1 METRSDGDPRVLFA
15 MNIILSAV
23 FGTGI
28 IWGLSFIEIA
38 TFSHPEGTVWYCAW
52 TPTQSIC
59 LIK

>member
-38 TFSHPEGTVWYCAW
+38 TFSPINVVTL
-52 TPTQSIC
+52 T
-59 LIK
+59 LIIAAVTYAIVM

>member
-38 TFSHPEGTVWYCAW
+38 TFS
-52 TPTQSIC
+52 
-59 LIK
+59 LINVVTLTLIIAAVTYAIVM